1 MADILEYQASDAKA
15 KWAELLN
22 EVERGRTV
30 RITRHGKTIARVVP
44 ETEVRAAEVAEA
56 ISEVAKRLSGRNSSK
71 RRWLKSSRA
80 AMRGTNIEL
89 RSRRVDLSAAWF
101 LNRKFDPRVEA
112 AFDTVTRVET
122 RAPILLYYELRNALL
137 VSERRNR
144 ITEAM
149 SAAFL
154 RDLALLP
161 IRFELPA
168 EDASLMTLAR
178 KRKLTVYDAAYL
190 ELAKREALPLATL
203 DRALEKAAVAEGVAL
218 FGA

>member
-1 MADILEYQASDAKA
+1 MSFVVDASIL
-15 KWAELLN
+15 
-22 EVERGRTV
+22 
-30 RITRHGKTIARVVP
+30 
-44 ETEVRAAEVAEA
+44 
-56 ISEVAKRLSGRNSSK
+56 
-71 RRWLKSSRA
+71 
-80 AMRGTNIEL
+80 
-89 RSRRVDLSAAWF
+89 AAWF
-101 LNRKFDPRVEA
+101 LNEKADPRVEA

-149 SAAFL
+149 SDAFL

-161 IRFELPA
+161 VQLELPV
-168 EDASLMTLAR
+168 EEASLMTLAR
-178 KRKLTVYDAAYL
+178 VRKLTVYDAAYL

-203 DRALEKAAVAEGVAL
+203 DRALEKAAIAEGVAL